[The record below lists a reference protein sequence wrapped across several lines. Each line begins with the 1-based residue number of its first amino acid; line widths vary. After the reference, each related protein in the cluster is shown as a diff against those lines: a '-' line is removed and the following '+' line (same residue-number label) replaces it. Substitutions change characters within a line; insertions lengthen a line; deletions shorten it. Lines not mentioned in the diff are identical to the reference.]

1 MGSKAEG
8 RVQVSEEHMVFPLGG
23 STAQKNIVCALLPFS
38 WDTYY
43 YVPMACVGL
52 TCAEMCDRAANICM
66 PTDKNVV

>member
-8 RVQVSEEHMVFPLGG
+8 RVHVSKERMVFPLGG
-23 STAQKNIVCALLPFS
+23 RSAQKNIVCALLPFS
-38 WDTYY
+38 WDISYL
-43 YVPMACVGL
+43 PMACVGL